1 ALAFA
6 AEWYAGR
13 LRDEAEGTAGRAY
26 LERRGIDPEHWETF
40 GLGLAPDGWRGLV
53 DAARAH
59 GITDET
65 LLHAGLAATSDKAP
79 EPYDRFRHRLMFTI
93 HDLRDR
99 PIGFGGRALG
109 EGERA
114 PKYINSPESPVFHKG
129 RTLFGLVQARHEM
142 RRAGYGLIGEG
153 FMDVVSLHAHGFK
166 PAVAPLGTALTPEQ
180 AQLLARY
187 TKKVFLLYDSD
198 DAGLRA
204 TFRAG
209 DTLLAAGVHPLVV
222 TLPPGEDPDS
232 VLREHGSGAL
242 RGLIDDAVDVLDRK
256 LQILERQ
263 GYLESIEGQRRAVDG
278 LLSTLRSVR
287 DPALLDIYLARA
299 AEGTGV
305 RRQTLVSEVT
315 RSAEA
320 ARPPGTR
327 GGGGGDGARRTK
339 SAPEGTLPS
348 TERAILVLLLRD
360 PELLAT
366 ADEEGLAAEHFRHA
380 GLRRIYEAVREAER
394 PDTAAIAGRLP
405 ADDLPLLERL
415 KSDSTEYLDWHGV
428 LALNIRYLANARER
442 AELEHFDRQIPLAE
456 EDEQRELLIRKDRA
470 ARELRGKGAAP
481 WGVLRTRNDRP
492 PADGRRPESRRGEV

>member
-1 ALAFA
+1 
-6 AEWYAGR
+6 
-13 LRDEAEGTAGRAY
+13 
-26 LERRGIDPEHWETF
+26 
-40 GLGLAPDGWRGLV
+40 
-53 DAARAH
+53 
-59 GITDET
+59 
-65 LLHAGLAATSDKAP
+65 
-79 EPYDRFRHRLMFTI
+79 MFTI

-99 PIGFGGRALG
+99 AIGFGGRALG
-109 EGERA
+109 DDERA

-153 FMDVVSLHAHGFK
+153 FMDVVSLHTHGFK

-187 TKKVFLLYDSD
+187 TKKVYLLYDSD

-222 TLPPGEDPDS
+222 TLPEGEDPDS
-232 VLREHGSGAL
+232 VLRE
-242 RGLIDDAVDVLDRK
+242 RGPAVLHELIDDAVDVLDRK

-299 AEGTGV
+299 AESTGV

-315 RSAEA
+315 RSAGA
-320 ARPPGTR
+320 ARPPR
-327 GGGGGDGARRTK
+327 GRSGAEARRPTA
-339 SAPEGTLPS
+339 APEGTLPA
-348 TERAILVLLLRD
+348 TERTIVVLLLRD

-366 ADEEGLAAEHFRHA
+366 VDEEGLAAEHFRHA

-394 PDTAAIAGRLP
+394 PDTEAIAGRLT
-405 ADDLPLLERL
+405 AEDLPLLERL
-415 KSDSTEYLDWHGV
+415 KSDTTEYLDWHGV

-456 EDEQRELLIRKDRA
+456 ETEQRELLIRKDRA

-481 WGVLRTRNDRP
+481 WGVLRTRDDRP